1 MLDQRQPPTGL
12 PASPQLCWVFRGHR
26 GPCVWRG
33 PTWKERSPGS
43 RSRVF
48 QAGAGV
54 KSGCLGIIGQ
64 GVRGTDR
71 EAVHSLSRK
80 KGLMIGEEGA
90 WPGRRPVTQAFP

>member
-33 PTWKERSPGS
+33 PAWKERGPGS

-54 KSGCLGIIGQ
+54 KSGCLGIVGQ

-71 EAVHSLSRK
+71 EAVHSLSFL

-90 WPGRRPVTQAFP
+90 WPGQRPVTQAFP